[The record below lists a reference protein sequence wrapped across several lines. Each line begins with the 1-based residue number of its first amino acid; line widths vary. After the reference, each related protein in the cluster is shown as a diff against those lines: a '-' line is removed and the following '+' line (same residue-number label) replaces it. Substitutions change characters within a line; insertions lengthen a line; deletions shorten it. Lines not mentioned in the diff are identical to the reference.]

1 MPKIV
6 DKEKI
11 KILKGK
17 GLSQREI
24 AKIVDCNPNTVNT
37 VLKLSDSESKSLEAF
52 NRDLPAHL
60 TKVISKLV
68 ARFHEID
75 LDKVSPYQLA
85 GMLSLLIDKQRLLSG
100 QSTSN
105 QQILF
110 HIVEQ
115 ACKNKHG
122 MESEGVD
129 SSLERETGGS

>member
-37 VLKLSDSESKSLEAF
+37 VLKLSDSESKSLESF

-105 QQILF
+105 QQVLF

-115 ACKNKHG
+115 ACKASRHDGN
-122 MESEGVD
+122 EGGD